1 MTEVRHC
8 TRETPT
14 IQDNVTGSTAGTQTN
29 QVTEPYTGIRLN
41 QATTTKT
48 PINHAD
54 NTETS
59 GETPRNQATDSSPGS
74 PNDWVRFSRAGSF
87 CKVPGLRRSVKSKR
101 FLYPTASQ
109 VAKQDTGKRCKEI
122 TAAVNNS
129 LVMGK
134 EKSITINQGND
145 VVSGD
150 KTLDNQG
157 VCNMSSDKGG
167 EGEMPAAKRPK
178 IYEKGQGS
186 GTETGAAPGS
196 LAINGECTEDEVLF
210 DMDALSQFPV
220 DSILSPPSLRYDSD
234 SLNVDTSSSRLRHEM
249 NVTFTITSKE
259 KHKIVKSID
268 SRTSHG
274 LGDARICNYA
284 VPSDKKTM
292 QNEGNSFHE
301 REEKEGF
308 EEPGSCSYLRTNSSC
323 FRSESNNAGFH
334 TAGGKVIEIS
344 EKALINAR
352 ALLEELDQPVENSTI
367 NFVSQECDPDPS
379 TIEMNGVCN
388 LLESSTKIGKEATLP
403 TITQTEVNRLSS
415 AGNGIKD
422 FDLKGR
428 AELYISKRENL
439 SDFKEQHTGLPAFC
453 GFSTASGKQVRVS
466 EAAMKQARK
475 TLSEID
481 TELKADTGEKDPSNV
496 IKKNRSASEKE
507 LGAVIHF
514 QEVPCNGIG
523 NDFGSSL
530 PGSLDG
536 LKKYR
541 EYDDDDLDL
550 CKMGNK
556 EFKVLPRPDFSDMGL
571 CEAVA
576 PSCVQANSGMENN
589 DAVLENA
596 GKSGT
601 KKKDSVNDSLLE
613 DLLNDCKRRRRD
625 SMDMISEEN
634 ERMEEQLENQ
644 TFSPKLNNLRLA
656 ADSPEALKRREGIE
670 TDLRLD
676 ATSRDERTP
685 IVLGC
690 SGFQTASGKSV
701 SVSEEALIKARNTWK
716 KIDEKP
722 TSIGADILPNMGR
735 AEVCSFHTV
744 PASVVETLEG
754 SSNVGKSNVNQI
766 EEQQILGGRNEPI
779 GNSLNFSGFRTAGG
793 KAVEISEGALQRA
806 HSTMKE
812 INDEIFADGQSNSRL
827 VSPSS
832 HGFKSVFHEADDNL
846 EEASNTRRQSE
857 TNAKGGVYNE
867 GQCKRAARFSS
878 FSGFQ
883 TARGKNVPLSEEALK
898 TGRDIMKRLAASEDQ
913 LRENNETS
921 SLVFT
926 ETGSHFADAK
936 NISISKQGLKRG
948 RKAVEESEGDLRKLA
963 QIKTEGARVCRSGF
977 HRGCVKGGEGPG
989 TQPLVENHFM
999 EAEKESKSIGFSGF
1013 HTASGKQVDMSEEA
1027 LQKGAKIMQQ
1037 IDVSL
1042 KQGIVNG
1049 GQNVSVSGFTNATGK
1064 SSMLSEEAL
1073 CKGAQIMKEVDQ
1085 SLGQREDN
1093 TGTDGGSLSGCCGIL
1108 LAAGKGVKQ
1117 QIDRSLD
1124 QSKETDLKTT
1134 SLSGFLGF
1142 KTASGQSVKM
1152 SEESLERGAA
1162 IMQEIDKSLDDSKGN
1177 RPNSRT
1183 ATGFSG
1189 FQTASGQNVKLSKES
1204 LEKGAAIMQQI
1215 DKSLEDNKGNSI
1227 INNRSTT
1234 DFSGFQTTSGQKVQ
1248 MLKESLEK
1256 GAAIMEQI
1264 DKSLEES
1271 KGQKPSE
1278 SRSATGFSAFQTASG
1293 QSVEMS
1299 KESLEKG
1306 AAIMQQIDKSLEES
1320 RCNKRFNL
1328 PFATGFSGFQ
1338 TASGQSVKL
1347 SKESLEKGAAIMQ
1360 QIDKSLEESR
1370 CNKRFNLPFATG
1382 FSGFQTASG
1391 QSVKLSKESLEKG
1404 AAIMQQIDRSL
1415 EDNKGNSRSNN
1426 RSETGFSGFQTASG
1440 RGVKL
1445 SKESLEKGAEIMQQV
1460 NKSLAEGK
1468 GNKPFNSRS
1477 ATGFSGFQTA
1487 SGRGVKLS
1495 KDSLEKGAEIMQQI
1509 DKSLAEGKGN
1519 KPFNSRSAT
1528 GFSGFQTAS
1537 GQNVKLSKESLEKG
1551 AAIMQNID
1559 KSLEDKVDKGG
1570 HSTTSFGASSC
1581 FQTADGKTL
1590 QISESALAKAKE
1602 TMAGIDREIS
1612 SLSSE
1617 SETLGFQTASKE
1629 ESINKIEHVSSTA
1642 KGQAK
1647 FSIEGVENNTIL
1659 VKNNGDAGDFK
1670 GFFTA
1675 GGQKVSVSEEVLSNA
1690 RAFFLETDND
1700 LSDFK
1705 IEQGTGAS
1713 LRECTEQAVSVE
1725 ARGKIKCNQ
1734 ERRSLVEHDEA
1745 VSREI
1750 LESSEALLADESFMD
1765 VSEYLHDK
1773 QERSVALRSSLNT
1786 PRPAVSLVQRDKGN
1800 SHAGKIQDM

>member
-1 MTEVRHC
+1 
-8 TRETPT
+8 
-14 IQDNVTGSTAGTQTN
+14 
-29 QVTEPYTGIRLN
+29 
-41 QATTTKT
+41 
-48 PINHAD
+48 
-54 NTETS
+54 
-59 GETPRNQATDSSPGS
+59 
-74 PNDWVRFSRAGSF
+74 
-87 CKVPGLRRSVKSKR
+87 
-101 FLYPTASQ
+101 LYPTASQ
-109 VAKQDTGKRCKEI
+109 VAKQGIAKCSKEI
-122 TAAVNNS
+122 TATVNNS
-129 LVMGK
+129 LVIGK
-134 EKSITINQGND
+134 EKSITANQGND

-150 KTLDNQG
+150 KTLDNEA
-157 VCNMSSDKGG
+157 VCNMISDKGG
-167 EGEMPAAKRPK
+167 EGEMPVAKRPK
-178 IYEKGQGS
+178 IHEKG
-186 GTETGAAPGS
+186 EACDAKAEGAS
-196 LAINGECTEDEVLF
+196 VSSAINGKCTEDEVLF

-220 DSILSPPSLRYDSD
+220 DSILSPPSLHYDSD
-234 SLNVDTSSSRLRHEM
+234 SLNVDTSSSRVRHEM

-301 REEKEGF
+301 REEKEGL
-308 EEPGSCSYLRTNSSC
+308 EEPGSCSYLRTNSSR

-344 EKALINAR
+344 DKALINAR
-352 ALLEELDQPVENSTI
+352 ALLEELDQPVENSRI

-379 TIEMNGVCN
+379 RIETNGVCN
-388 LLESSTKIGKEATLP
+388 LLEETSTKIGKEATLP
-403 TITQTEVNRLSS
+403 TITQTEVNRLPS
-415 AGNGIKD
+415 AGKGIKD

-428 AELYISKRENL
+428 ADLYISKQENL
-439 SDFKEQHTGLPAFC
+439 SNFEEQKTGFPAFS
-453 GFSTASGKQVRVS
+453 GFSTASGKQVCVS

-481 TELKADTGEKDPSNV
+481 TELKATTGEKDPSNV
-496 IKKNRSASEKE
+496 IRRNRNASEKE
-507 LGAVIHF
+507 LGAVIDF
-514 QEVPCNGIG
+514 PEVPCNGIG

-541 EYDDDDLDL
+541 ENDDDDLDL

-556 EFKVLPRPDFSDMGL
+556 GFKVLPRPDFSDTGL
-571 CEAVA
+571 CEAIA
-576 PSCVQANSGMENN
+576 PSCVQANSGMETRN
-589 DAVLENA
+589 AVLENA
-596 GKSGT
+596 GESGT
-601 KKKDSVNDSLLE
+601 KQKDNINDSLLE
-613 DLLNDCKRRRRD
+613 DLLNDCKRGRRD
-625 SMDMISEEN
+625 SMDIISEEK
-634 ERMEEQLENQ
+634 ERMEEELENQ
-644 TFSPKLNNLRLA
+644 TKNPKLINLHLP
-656 ADSPEALKRREGIE
+656 ADGREALERQEDIE
-670 TDLRLD
+670 TKLRLD
-676 ATSRDERTP
+676 ATSRNERMP
-685 IVLGC
+685 NALGC
-690 SGFQTASGKSV
+690 SGFHTARGKSV
-701 SVSEEALIKARNTWK
+701 SVSEEALVKARNTWK
-716 KIDEKP
+716 KINEEL
-722 TSIGADILPNMGR
+722 TSIGADILPNMGP
-735 AEVCSFHTV
+735 AEVNCFHTV
-744 PASVVETLEG
+744 PASVVETLES
-754 SSNVGKSNVNQI
+754 SSNFGKSNVNQI
-766 EEQQILGGRNEPI
+766 EEQQLLGGRNEPI

-806 HSTMKE
+806 QSTIKE

-832 HGFKSVFHEADDNL
+832 HGVKSVFHEADDNL
-846 EEASNTRRQSE
+846 EEASNTRRLSE
-857 TNAKGGVYNE
+857 TIAKEGVYNE
-867 GQCKRAARFSS
+867 GQCKRAARFLS

-883 TARGKNVPLSEEALK
+883 TAGGKNVPLSEEALK

-926 ETGSHFADAK
+926 ETGSHFADTK
-936 NISISKQGLKRG
+936 NISISKQRLKSG
-948 RKAVEESEGDLRKLA
+948 RKAVEESEGDLKKLA

-989 TQPLVENHFM
+989 IQPLVENHFM

-1013 HTASGKQVDMSEEA
+1013 HTVSGKQVDMSEEA
-1027 LQKGAKIMQQ
+1027 LQKRAMIMQQ

-1042 KQGIVNG
+1042 KQGIVNS
-1049 GQNVSVSGFTNATGK
+1049 GQNISVPGFNNATGK
-1064 SSMLSEEAL
+1064 SSILSEEAS

-1085 SLGQREDN
+1085 SLGQSEDN
-1093 TGTDGGSLSGCCGIL
+1093 TGSHGGSLSGCSGIP
-1108 LAAGKGVKQ
+1108 LAAVKGVKQ
-1117 QIDRSLD
+1117 QMDRSLN

-1142 KTASGQSVKM
+1142 KTAGGQSVKM
-1152 SEESLERGAA
+1152 SKESLEKGAA
-1162 IMQEIDKSLDDSKGN
+1162 IMQKIDKSLDESKGN
-1177 RPNSRT
+1177 RPPNSRT

-1189 FQTASGQNVKLSKES
+1189 FQTVRGQNVELSKESLEKGAAIQQIDKSLEGNKGNSRINNRSATGFSGFQTASGQKVKMSKES

-1215 DKSLEDNKGNSI
+1215 DKSLDESKGHKPSVS
-1227 INNRSTT
+1227 RSTT
-1234 DFSGFQTTSGQKVQ
+1234 
-1248 MLKESLEK
+1248 
-1256 GAAIMEQI
+1256 
-1264 DKSLEES
+1264 
-1271 KGQKPSE
+1271 
-1278 SRSATGFSAFQTASG
+1278 GFSDFQNASG
-1293 QSVEMS
+1293 RSVETS
-1299 KESLEKG
+1299 TESLEKG

-1320 RCNKRFNL
+1320 RCNERSNIL
-1328 PFATGFSGFQ
+1328 FATGFSGFQ

-1347 SKESLEKGAAIMQ
+1347 SKESLEKGAAIM
-1360 QIDKSLEESR
+1360 E
-1370 CNKRFNLPFATG
+1370 
-1382 FSGFQTASG
+1382 
-1391 QSVKLSKESLEKG
+1391 
-1404 AAIMQQIDRSL
+1404 QIDRSL

-1559 KSLEDKVDKGG
+1559 KSLEDKMDKGG
-1570 HSTTSFGASSC
+1570 QSTTSFGASSC
-1581 FQTADGKTL
+1581 FQTAGGKTV

-1612 SLSSE
+1612 SLSPE

-1629 ESINKIEHVSSTA
+1629 ESTNKIEHVSSTA
-1642 KGQAK
+1642 RGQAK

-1675 GGQKVSVSEEVLSNA
+1675 GGQKVSVSEEALSNA